1 MSVLVTGGL
10 GFIGSKVA
18 LQLVKKGIP
27 TIVTDL
33 DPMTNKKKLE
43 KNLKKIDI
51 NADLVRYEK
60 LDITDFNNL
69 EKIFK
74 FNKIDAVINL
84 AYGIGT
90 ICENNPLLASKIN
103 IVGTTSIFGAI
114 LLFGGIQSLILGLL
128 AIYIGLI
135 FKQTRNRPLYIVDNF
150 IGFDDILHA
159 TSLIISLHGLLNT
172 CSNLVEP
179 VYRWK

>member
-51 NADLVRYEK
+51 KSSKESFYLNNKKLSKQINEK
-60 LDITDFNNL
+60 FDTSQLRFECL
-69 EKIFK
+69 KISKEFFK
-74 FNKIDAVINL
+74 K
-84 AYGIGT
+84 
-90 ICENNPLLASKIN
+90 K
-103 IVGTTSIFGAI
+103 
-114 LLFGGIQSLILGLL
+114 
-128 AIYIGLI
+128 
-135 FKQTRNRPLYIVDNF
+135 K
-150 IGFDDILHA
+150 
-159 TSLIISLHGLLNT
+159 
-172 CSNLVEP
+172 
-179 VYRWK
+179 W